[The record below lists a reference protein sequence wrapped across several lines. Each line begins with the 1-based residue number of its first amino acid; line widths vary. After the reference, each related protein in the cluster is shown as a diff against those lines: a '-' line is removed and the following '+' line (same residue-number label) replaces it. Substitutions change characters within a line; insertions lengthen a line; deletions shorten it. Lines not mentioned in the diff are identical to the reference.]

1 MCADMCRRMTVAMHR
16 MVASLG
22 ALPMVVLTEYQDEVE
37 LFLLRLVIFFP
48 RLALRL
54 AAAAAAVVPPAPP
67 PNPPE
72 RRGDEGE
79 ARGEEA
85 CRNFAISASSNSNN
99 C

>member
-1 MCADMCRRMTVAMHR
+1 MCRRMTVAMHR

-72 RRGDEGE
+72 R
-79 ARGEEA
+79 GEEA